1 MWDVLLDALID
12 TAKTIPFLLVI
23 YVLIEVV
30 EYRYGKKIRE
40 KVQQAGRAGPVI
52 GAVAGSFPQCGFSVL
67 TTALYTQRLVTIG
80 TLLAV
85 YLSTSDEA
93 IPVILSQPGA
103 AKLILP
109 LILTKIL
116 IAVVAGVAID
126 FIFRK
131 HNQKIL
137 AHIEAYAH
145 GEDEA
150 DHNHACVVEESAC
163 CGHCLDASA
172 RKFKL
177 KELFFHPLI
186 HTMKIFVFI
195 LGMTV
200 LLNGA
205 IFWMGEEAFAR
216 LFSGHVLFQPILA
229 ALIGL
234 IPNCAASVAITQLY
248 LTGAITYGAMISGL
262 CAGGGLGLLVLFRE
276 EKNKKDVF
284 KILALLLGVSVVAGW
299 GIQYFPLS

>member
-1 MWDVLLDALID
+1 MIFEVLLDALID
-12 TAKTIPFLLVI
+12 TAKTIPFLFTI
-23 YVLIEVV
+23 YIWIEIV

-40 KVQQAGRAGPVI
+40 KVQGAGLAGPAI

-80 TLLAV
+80 TLIAV
-85 YLSTSDEA
+85 YLATSDEA

-103 AKLILP
+103 AHLILP

-116 IAVVAGVAID
+116 IAVVAGYGID
-126 FIFRK
+126 FVFRK
-131 HNQKIL
+131 HNQKTL

-145 GEDEA
+145 GRDEIGH
-150 DHNHACVVEESAC
+150 DHARVAEEPAC
-163 CGHCLDASA
+163 CGHCLDSSA

-177 KELFFHPLI
+177 KELFFHPFI

-195 LGMTV
+195 LAMTMAI
-200 LLNGA
+200 NGA
-205 IFWMGEEAFAR
+205 IFWLGEEAFSR
-216 LFSGHVLFQPILA
+216 LFIEHLLLQPVLA

-234 IPNCAASVAITQLY
+234 IPNCAASVAITELY
-248 LTGAITYGAMISGL
+248 LNGAITYGAMISGL

-276 EKNKKDVF
+276 EKNKKDVL
-284 KILALLLGVSVVAGW
+284 KILGLLVGVSVMVGW
-299 GIQYFPLS
+299 GIQILT

>member
-1 MWDVLLDALID
+1 
-12 TAKTIPFLLVI
+12 
-23 YVLIEVV
+23 
-30 EYRYGKKIRE
+30 
-40 KVQQAGRAGPVI
+40 
-52 GAVAGSFPQCGFSVL
+52 
-67 TTALYTQRLVTIG
+67 
-80 TLLAV
+80 
-85 YLSTSDEA
+85 
-93 IPVILSQPGA
+93 
-103 AKLILP
+103 
-109 LILTKIL
+109 
-116 IAVVAGVAID
+116 
-126 FIFRK
+126 
-131 HNQKIL
+131 
-137 AHIEAYAH
+137 
-145 GEDEA
+145 
-150 DHNHACVVEESAC
+150 
-163 CGHCLDASA
+163 ASA

-200 LLNGA
+200 LLNGV